1 MPKNRQHA
9 GSVRGD
15 SVDTIPLPPPGDLS
29 PGQTP
34 VHRQSGSAQH
44 LLHGQGSGRED
55 AAGEPAGC
63 DAVTVFIRSPAPE
76 TVRPSRMTGCFA
88 DVARRAPL
96 STSMGQVNVGFRSL
110 LGHDPQAEEA
120 LSCLRPAKGNAVL
133 RGGPRHGAATGEP
146 ALFAVLSVAL
156 AGRREPG
163 PAVRDHLPGAG
174 GAVIVPLRQRPT
186 RRC

>member
-1 MPKNRQHA
+1 LTPYRCRRRVTSAPDRPPSTARAEARNIFCTDKEA
-9 GSVRGD
+9 AEK
-15 SVDTIPLPPPGDLS
+15 IPP
-29 PGQTP
+29 T
-34 VHRQSGSAQH
+34 R
-44 LLHGQGSGRED
+44 
-55 AAGEPAGC
+55 PAGC

-76 TVRPSRMTGCFA
+76 TVRQSRMTGCFA

-96 STSMGQVNVGFRSL
+96 STSMAQVNVGFRSL
-110 LGHDPQAEEA
+110 LGHDPQGEEP

-146 ALFAVLSVAL
+146 ALFAVISVAL